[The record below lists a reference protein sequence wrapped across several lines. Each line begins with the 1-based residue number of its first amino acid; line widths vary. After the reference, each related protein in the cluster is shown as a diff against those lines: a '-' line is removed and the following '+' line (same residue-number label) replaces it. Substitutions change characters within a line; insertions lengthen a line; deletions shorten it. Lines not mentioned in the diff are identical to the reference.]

1 MIPYS
6 PVFTACYTFTIPY
19 LHPRKTENQYHTM
32 EYGIKS
38 LFQKDIIELCFQTL
52 RTTLTHSHSPLLT
65 LNHSPNLTHSHLFFS
80 KLSSHAPTL
89 IHLHPFFT
97 QPIPNLW
104 STPTY
109 SKSLSS
115 IFTNPHSL
123 LPTSTPSFTPDYI
136 QPLSL
141 TNSQQLF
148 TKISP
153 HPPTFAYADP
163 FLAKISLFST
173 TPSQPIWHSHSQPF
187 FPKSN
192 PYHPSLAYS

>member
-52 RTTLTHSHSPLLT
+52 RTTLTHSHPPLLT

-80 KLSSHAPTL
+80 KLSSHAP
-89 IHLHPFFT
+89 
-97 QPIPNLW
+97 
-104 STPTY
+104 
-109 SKSLSS
+109 

-173 TPSQPIWHSHSQPF
+173 TPSQPI
-187 FPKSN
+187 
-192 PYHPSLAYS
+192 

>member
-1 MIPYS
+1 MNYASKHSEPRWHTHTHLYS
-6 PVFTACYTFTIPY
+6 LWI
-19 LHPRKTENQYHTM
+19 
-32 EYGIKS
+32 
-38 LFQKDIIELCFQTL
+38 TL
-52 RTTLTHSHSPLLT
+52 PIWPT
-65 LNHSPNLTHSHLFFS
+65 HLFFS